1 MQCGYGQHGRPTSCI
16 YPYLHADAFFSPA
29 AWLLIL
35 LFLGYIKGIN
45 AFSELKISLG
55 RMQDLLDLDDDD
67 CLNGSTP
74 PTAMAS
80 SPSSATPRTRAVP
93 GSVVVA
99 GMSAGWNLGA
109 DGRKDVLNGV
119 DFTIGTSTPSAAAP
133 MLVRDGSGI
142 STASSDASVGETL
155 VVLGAVGVGKSTL
168 LLAML
173 DELQPTA
180 GTIEINGLATLYAP
194 QKAWIFP
201 GSVRDNITF
210 TYRYDAEW
218 MARVVDAC
226 ALTRDLGLFEAGIDT
241 EIGERGVTLSGGQ
254 KARLSLARCIYGT
267 KFASAEAGTPCL
279 VLLDDPFSAL
289 DTKVQQEV
297 FQKVVLGLLKRHA
310 VVCITHN
317 HKFAKH
323 ADKVLV
329 LDHNGVGA
337 THVGMPPSLD
347 ARISNTG
354 DGEGESEDS
363 LGNAS
368 VESDSPTIDGDAD
381 GVKASL
387 DGAAVVSAATS
398 ETATAESAATSEAY
412 AKKEATAAT
421 DLDAARD
428 ALVCIKAASSVV
440 VKETQDVGAGEC

>member
-1 MQCGYGQHGRPTSCI
+1 
-16 YPYLHADAFFSPA
+16 
-29 AWLLIL
+29 
-35 LFLGYIKGIN
+35 
-45 AFSELKISLG
+45 
-55 RMQDLLDLDDDD
+55 MQDLLDIDDDD
-67 CLNGSTP
+67 DDNCLNGSTP
-74 PTAMAS
+74 PKAMAAS
-80 SPSSATPRTRAVP
+80 LSSAMPRKRAAA

-133 MLVRDGSGI
+133 LVRDG
-142 STASSDASVGETL
+142 SSDASVGETL

-168 LLAML
+168 LLTML

-297 FQKVVLGLLKRHA
+297 FQKVVLGLLKQHA

-317 HKFAKH
+317 HNFAKH

-337 THVGMPPSLD
+337 THIGVPPLLD

-354 DGEGESEDS
+354 DGEGDS
-363 LGNAS
+363 GDGLRNAS
-368 VESDSPTIDGDAD
+368 VESDSPTIDVDAD
-381 GVKASL
+381 GFESSI
-387 DGAAVVSAATS
+387 DSAAVVSAATQ
-398 ETATAESAATSEAY
+398 EAATAATASTSEAY
-412 AKKEATAAT
+412 AKKQATVAT

-428 ALVCIKAASSVV
+428 ALVCVKAASSVV
-440 VKETQDVGAGEC
+440 VKETQDVGAGEG